1 MKGIDT
7 AQTVRDALAFDGR
20 LNEANLIV
28 RVGDGV
34 VTLEGVVLDE
44 RQRAEAEDV
53 ARAISG
59 VTDVVNEIVCITQIK
74 PYYDS

>member
-34 VTLEGVVLDE
+34 VILEGVVLEE

-53 ARAISG
+53 ARAIPG
-59 VTDVVNEIVCITQIK
+59 VTNVINLIVCINQIK
-74 PYYDS
+74 PCFDS